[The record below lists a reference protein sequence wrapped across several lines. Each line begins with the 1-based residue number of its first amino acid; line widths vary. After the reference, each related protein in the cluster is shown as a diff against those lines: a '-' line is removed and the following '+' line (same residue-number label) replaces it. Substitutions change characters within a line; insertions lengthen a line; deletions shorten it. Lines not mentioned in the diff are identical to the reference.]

1 MVVPTAVI
9 TIFSCDQLAALA
21 AKAIVV
27 PLLNLLSSHRH
38 ANVTETPT
46 LTGV

>member
-1 MVVPTAVI
+1 VSTAVI

-21 AKAIVV
+21 AKVNV
-27 PLLNLLSSHRH
+27 TSLLNLLSSRRH

-46 LTGV
+46 LAGV

>member
-1 MVVPTAVI
+1 VLAAVI

-21 AKAIVV
+21 AKVNV
-27 PLLNLLSSHRH
+27 TSLLNLLSSRRH

-46 LTGV
+46 LAGV